1 MHRNDTTGLIMRI
14 GLFAV
19 ITLAL
24 VIKSHA
30 QEPIK
35 TLEHET
41 GFYYTVKK
49 GDTLWDISQH
59 FNDTPW
65 LWPELWKE
73 NDQISNPHW
82 IYPGERIRL
91 YHGLGESNYQ
101 EQQTQEDQ
109 TPKMPPLEAPI
120 PEAIPSQ
127 KSLEPIVTEKYVYF
141 AKMNQV
147 GFIRKEPVETTGRI
161 FKAQGEKEMI
171 STGDTVYIQPQGHS
185 SDSYIPGSR
194 HTVFRTFAPTRDKK
208 SIERIGAQYY
218 LLGVIEITKN
228 EPKYSV
234 AKVIDIYREIRINDQ
249 LMPYVQRPK
258 QIPIVAPTEGIEGQ
272 IIVSEE
278 HNELMGENTIAFIDK
293 GKKDKMFAGQNYEIY
308 YRMDHRSFGKKKDN
322 MMVAPIKIGSFVI
335 LHTENETSTVLI
347 YDSSQKIS
355 AGEKFRASN
364 SKP

>member
-30 QEPIK
+30 QEPLK

-49 GDTLWDISQH
+49 GDTLWDISQR
-59 FNDTPW
+59 FNDTAW

-91 YHGLGESNYQ
+91 YHGLGEYKYQ
-101 EQQTQEDQ
+101 EQQAQKDQ
-109 TPKMPPLEAPI
+109 TPKTPPLEV
-120 PEAIPSQ
+120 AIPKAIPLKQ
-127 KSLEPIVTEKYVYF
+127 SLEPIVTEKYVYF
-141 AKMNQV
+141 AGMNQV

-171 STGDTVYIQPQGHS
+171 STGDTVYIQPLGNS
-185 SDSYIPGSR
+185 NDSYIPGSR
-194 HTVFRTFAPTRDKK
+194 HTVFRTLTPTRDKK
-208 SIERIGAQYY
+208 SIERVGTQFY
-218 LLGVIEITKN
+218 LLGVVEITKN
-228 EPKYSV
+228 EPKYSI

-249 LMPYVQRPK
+249 LMPYIQRPK
-258 QIPIVAPTEGIEGQ
+258 EFPIVASTEGIEGQ

-278 HNELMGENTIAFIDK
+278 HNELMGENTIAFINK
-293 GKKDKMFAGQNYEIY
+293 GKKDNLFPGQNYEVY
-308 YRMDHRSFGKKKDN
+308 NNVDHHRFAKKKDS
-322 MMVAPIKIGSFVI
+322 MMVAPIKIGSLVI
-335 LHTENETSTVLI
+335 LHTENETATVLI